1 MKLRLEKAM
10 LVYDA
15 SRRETFDALQKWINE
30 LLTFCQSP
38 VHLFLVGNKVDVSD
52 LQVTAKEGQ
61 EFADKSGAK

>member
-1 MKLRLEKAM
+1 M

-15 SRRETFDALQKWINE
+15 SKRETFDALQKWINE

-38 VHLFLVGNKVDVSD
+38 VHLFLVGNKMD
-52 LQVTAKEGQ
+52 LTGDIKVTTREGQ